1 MHGCRQVAAGGQGRV
16 ALPVKAL
23 KAGQEAYWLDQ
34 IARNREEYFSGRG
47 ESPGR
52 FVGSAAAE
60 SGLEGVASAEQVR
73 AMFQGLDP
81 ATGEQRCA
89 PLLRADPRS
98 KLAAGPLLAALRT
111 QASERDVA
119 DLEDL
124 AGSKALK
131 GDVRSVQA
139 ACRLGG
145 ARRVKVETVERLC
158 RKVLKTD
165 PGELYGEAFAVAWQH
180 RGKRVDTRVQA
191 FDHCFSSP
199 KSVSLL
205 AAAGSPRVRQ
215 LLAEGRAEALTVAI
229 GYLER
234 HGLGVRREHNGTD
247 RYQAAGGLMAVA
259 FEHRMSRSGDPNLHT
274 HVLVQNAAQGP
285 DGRWTALDSDRL
297 YAHLMAADHLYLAAE
312 RAALT
317 ERLGVRWGPVDE
329 RSGAAE
335 IIGLDDRTLIERF
348 SKRSEQIDQWLDSHG
363 LSGIKASSAAAV
375 ATRAPKDHS
384 ESEDS
389 VYARWGAELAEQGVG
404 ERRLT
409 EVCSGGR
416 GRPASRTELD
426 AALDT
431 LAGPDGLT
439 GQVSTFTRTD
449 VVDALAKRLPVA
461 PSAQETLTQIEKAAD
476 RFLEERAVRVG
487 RDHRLAVDRFSTPEL
502 LALERQL
509 VDGATGRTDENCAV
523 VRAEVV
529 RQVLDRH
536 TSAGED
542 QAAMVRD
549 LTQGG
554 AGVVVVVGRAGSGK
568 TWALGLAREA
578 FELDGYQV
586 LGTAPTG
593 IATVGLAD
601 EGFSSARTVDRL
613 LLDLGKRWAEL
624 DARTV
629 LVVDEAAMVA
639 TRKLAP
645 LLQHA
650 ERAGAK
656 VVLVGDDRQFA
667 PIDAGGGFR
676 ALRLRLGAS
685 ELTVNRRQ
693 VEAWEQQAIKD
704 VRAGR
709 VEQAI
714 AAYAEHDRIRA
725 FEARDDRDRALVAD
739 WWQAHQAGERPVIYA
754 HRRAQVDQLNTVCQR
769 LRAEAGQ
776 LGPER
781 LTVGDRNFAVGDVVV
796 LGANA
801 RDRLGVVNG
810 TTAIITGLDLPD
822 RAMTVRTLEE
832 QPPRTV
838 RLPGW
843 YVDAAVRPGQSRR
856 VDLAYARTDMRS
868 QGRTERRALLALDGA
883 EDMQGGYVQLTRS
896 TQRTDLYLT
905 VGPEPLGPD
914 EERPHPVREARAPEE
929 LLARVLTRDGSK
941 TLATD
946 IPDLPD
952 VRRLSTRALRA
963 ERDRLAQ
970 LRATCPPDRSREL
983 RLATRRA
990 AEANQ
995 ARQQAHTDHQAA
1007 AEQVPAPAGRW
1018 WGRRDLAAARE
1029 RLILAEHALKTTS
1042 SQADQAAERLG
1053 ILRRAQ
1059 QRHLGWME
1067 AHDAQLRTQERA
1079 VTREDAWRRRV
1090 DQHALALDPPGWL
1103 LAELGPVPTDPG
1115 ERAVWRLAAAELDG
1129 YRRAYGLDHSGSAKH
1144 RWGSVAR
1151 DGRAAA
1157 PATRPTVEQPDATRR
1172 QPGRRSR
1179 VAGTDGRGDRPQR
1192 PTVLAAQRH
1201 RVDPG
1206 RLLGAEPRRQA
1217 AGRRRDWQSARAAL
1231 ERLAGWDR
1239 HRDHRDHRHLDR
1251 ERPGRSAG
1259 RDLGRQERDGR

>member
-1 MHGCRQVAAGGQGRV
+1 V

-23 KAGQEAYWLDQ
+23 KAGQESYWLDQ

-52 FVGSAAAE
+52 FIGSAAATA
-60 SGLEGVASAEQVR
+60 GLQGTASPEQVG

-89 PLLRADPRS
+89 PLWRADPRS
-98 KLAAGPLLAALRT
+98 KLPAGPLLETLKARAD
-111 QASERDVA
+111 QQGVA
-119 DLEDL
+119 DLEEL
-124 AGSKALK
+124 AGSKALQ

-145 ARRVKVETVERLC
+145 AKRVKVETVERLC
-158 RKVLKTD
+158 RKVLGVD
-165 PGELYGEAFAVAWQH
+165 PRSLYGEAFAAAWQH
-180 RGKRVDTRVQA
+180 RGKRVNERVQA

-199 KSVSLL
+199 KSLSLL
-205 AAAGSPRVRQ
+205 AAGGSPQTRR

-229 GYLER
+229 SYLER
-234 HGLGVRREHNGTD
+234 HGLGVRRDHNGTD
-247 RYQAAGGLMAVA
+247 RYQAAGGLVAVA
-259 FEHRMSRSGDPNLHT
+259 FEHRMSRSGDPNSHT

-297 YAHLMAADHLYLAAE
+297 YAQLMAADHLYLAAE

-317 ERLGVRWGPVDE
+317 QRLGVRWGPVDE

-335 IIGLDDRTLIERF
+335 IQGLDDRTLIERF
-348 SKRSEQIDQWLDSHG
+348 SKRSEQIDQWLDTHG

-384 ESEDS
+384 ESEES

-404 ERRLT
+404 ERQLA

-416 GRPASRTELD
+416 GRPATRTELD
-426 AALDT
+426 AALDA
-431 LAGPDGLT
+431 LSGPDGLT
-439 GQVSTFTRTD
+439 GQASTFTRTD

-461 PSAQETLTQIEKAAD
+461 RSAQEALDQVEAAAD
-476 RFLEERAVRVG
+476 RFLDERAVRVG
-487 RDHRLAVDRFSTPEL
+487 HDRRLGVDRYSTPEL

-509 VDGATGRTDENCAV
+509 VNGATGRAGENCAV
-523 VRAEVV
+523 VRPEVL

-536 TSAGED
+536 ATVGED

-554 AGVVVVVGRAGSGK
+554 AGVAMVVGRAGSGK
-568 TWALGLAREA
+568 TWALGVAREA
-578 FELDGYQV
+578 FELDGSQV
-586 LGTAPTG
+586 HGCAPTG

-601 EGFSSARTVDRL
+601 EGFSETRTVDRL
-613 LLDLGKRWAEL
+613 LLDLGRGRVEL
-624 DARTV
+624 DDRTV

-645 LLQHA
+645 LLGHA

-656 VVLVGDDRQFA
+656 VVLVGDDHQFA
-667 PIDAGGGFR
+667 SIAAGGGFR

-693 VEAWEQQAIKD
+693 VEEWEQRAIDD
-704 VRAGR
+704 VRAGNL
-709 VEQAI
+709 EQAI

-725 FEARDDRDRALVAD
+725 FEAGDDRDRALISD
-739 WWQAHQAGERPVIYA
+739 WWQAHQAGEHPVIYA
-754 HRRAQVDQLNTVCQR
+754 HRRAQVDQLNSVCQR

-776 LGPER
+776 LGPEH
-781 LTVGDRNFAVGDVVV
+781 LIVGDRSFAVGDVVV

-801 RDRLGVVNG
+801 SHRLGVVNG
-810 TTAIITGLDLPD
+810 TTAVIQDLDLRG
-822 RAMTVRTLEE
+822 RAMTVQTVEKE
-832 QPPRTV
+832 PPKTV

-843 YVDAAVRPGQSRR
+843 YLDAAVRPGQSRR

-914 EERPHPVREARAPEE
+914 DERPHPSREARAPEE

-946 IPDLPD
+946 TPDLPD
-952 VRRLSTRALRA
+952 VRRLSTRELRA
-963 ERDRLAQ
+963 ERDRLAR
-970 LRATCPPDRSREL
+970 LRAACPPDRSWQL
-983 RLATRRA
+983 RLATSRA
-990 AEANQ
+990 AEAEQ
-995 ARQQAHTDHQAA
+995 ARQQARADRQAA
-1007 AEQVPAPAGRW
+1007 AEQVAGLAGTW
-1018 WGRRDLAAARE
+1018 RRRELAAAKE
-1029 RLILAEHALKTTS
+1029 RLVLADHALRTTS
-1042 SQADQAAERLG
+1042 GQADQAAERLG
-1053 ILRRAQ
+1053 VLRRAQ
-1059 QRHLGWME
+1059 QQHLGWME
-1067 AHDAQLRTQERA
+1067 ANHQELRARERA

-1090 DQHALALDPPGWL
+1090 DQRALALDPPGWL
-1103 LAELGPVPTDPG
+1103 LAELGPPPTHPNK
-1115 ERAVWRLAAAELDG
+1115 RAVWRVAAAELDG
-1129 YRRAYGLDHSGSAKH
+1129 YRRTYGLDHPGPAKH
-1144 RWGSVAR
+1144 RWGRASR

-1157 PATRPTVEQPDATRR
+1157 PATQATVEQAGGNRG

-1179 VAGTDGRGDRPQR
+1179 AAGADRRGDYQQR
-1192 PTVLAAQRH
+1192 PTVAAGQRH
-1201 RVDPG
+1201 PVNPEP
-1206 RLLGAEPRRQA
+1206 LLGAEPRRQA
-1217 AGRRRDWQSARAAL
+1217 PGRRRDWQTARAAL

-1239 HRDHRDHRHLDR
+1239 HRDHRDQLHSDR
-1251 ERPGRSAG
+1251 DRSGRG
-1259 RDLGRQERDGR
+1259 LGRQLGRTERDGR